1 MYCASRLVYKSVA
14 YRFAHPR
21 LEVPH
26 PRWASRGFVILPLS
40 DLIASDT
47 ATEEQRA
54 WTGVVNQARCG
65 GERAEAAKLA
75 TSKASNTAP
84 ELEHIYRV
92 IPFPT
97 GECVPDSPSPA
108 TSDVWRWGHSHA
120 AVKEAEASSS
130 TAMPR
135 VQAPTLLMGILNLT
149 PDSFSDGGV
158 NLRDGVQGAVDA
170 AKRLWDAG
178 ADIIDV
184 GGESTRPGSTPI
196 TPEEEL
202 RRVLPVIDALQQQ
215 HPLIKISIDT
225 YHPSVA
231 RAAVAHGASM
241 INDVYGGTFSET
253 ADGVSECMLDVA
265 ADLNVPY
272 VCMHMRG
279 TAQDMTK
286 RTEYVDVVRY
296 GTQRRGGLDI
306 QEQQTHC
313 VLARGSLGSFFLFS
327 SFRSDVLSEQVL
339 QCSAA
344 LSPRSVV
351 DSASNLLYRWNLIA
365 DPGIGFAKTPVHSV
379 SYIGTF

>member
-1 MYCASRLVYKSVA
+1 MRELAIRNCKSHVLTFFSVACAVFLVLVYESVDF
-14 YRFAHPR
+14 RFAHPR

-40 DLIASDT
+40 DLVAPAEPHAT
-47 ATEEQRA
+47 VTEEQRA
-54 WTGVVNQARCG
+54 FVNVVNQARRG
-65 GERAEAAKLA
+65 WERAEADKLA
-75 TSKASNTAP
+75 ASKASNTAP

-92 IPFPT
+92 VPFPA
-97 GECVPDSPSPA
+97 GKCVPDSPSPA

-120 AVKEAEASSS
+120 AVKADDASSS
-130 TAMPR
+130 TALPR

-178 ADIIDV
+178 ADIIDI

-241 INDVYGGTFSET
+241 INDVYGGTFRET

-265 ADLNVPY
+265 AELNVPY

-286 RTEYVDVVRY
+286 RTQYVDVVRY
-296 GTQRRGGLDI
+296 GTQRRGG
-306 QEQQTHC
+306 C
-313 VLARGSLGSFFLFS
+313 VSKNNKPTECLRMAHWVPFFFFLPFAAM
-327 SFRSDVLSEQVL
+327 
-339 QCSAA
+339 CSP
-344 LSPRSVV
+344 S
-351 DSASNLLYRWNLIA
+351 
-365 DPGIGFAKTPVHSV
+365 K
-379 SYIGTF
+379 